1 MAVRTERARP
11 MTLRDAFERT
21 LIEVATT
28 RALLSLAMLSVLLY
42 AFYYPAP
49 YSQQESV
56 GMRLVVVDQGRS
68 PLGRSIVRALSA
80 SRSVRIVGMAPD
92 MAAGE
97 DRLLDRSADGIL
109 LLSRDLDRIVTNPAA
124 ARPGAGI
131 ALVVNAAYFTRAEA
145 IVQTLVDTLLA
156 RVAERARTIDRRLPD
171 PGRLVRVQPLFN
183 TTAGYRDYIFPAVAN
198 IILQQT
204 LLFAAARLTAERRRR
219 NAPFNGLS
227 AALGTWAAMIL
238 IGLLAQAFFFGFAY
252 WVQDIPR
259 GGNMAG
265 LALAMPLFAA
275 AVSALGLAIGH
286 AVRDGDAALKLLI
299 PTSVPLVFLAGFA
312 WPLDQMPDWLA
323 TLAWASPATPAM
335 HLFVRFNQM
344 GARTAEAIGPLSV
357 MAVLAVLYGV
367 VALRLLSTDAAKP

>member
-1 MAVRTERARP
+1 

-344 GARTAEAIGPLSV
+344 GASTAEAIGPLSV

>member
-1 MAVRTERARP
+1 

-56 GMRLVVVDQGRS
+56 GMRLVVVDQGHS

-80 SRSVRIVGMAPD
+80 SRSVHIVGMAPD

-156 RVAERARTIDRRLPD
+156 RLAERARTIDRRLPD

-204 LLFAAARLTAERRRR
+204 LLFAAARLAAERRRR
-219 NAPFNGLS
+219 NAPFTGLS

-312 WPLDQMPDWLA
+312 WPLDQMPGWLA

-344 GARTAEAIGPLSV
+344 GASTAEAIGPLSV